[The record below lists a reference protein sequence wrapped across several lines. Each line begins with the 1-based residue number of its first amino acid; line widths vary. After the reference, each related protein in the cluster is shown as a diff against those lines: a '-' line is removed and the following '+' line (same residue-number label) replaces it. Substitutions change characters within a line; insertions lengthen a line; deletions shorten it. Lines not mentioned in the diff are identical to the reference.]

1 MRFVVRSLAA
11 RAQSVA
17 EIERKLATRGVPP
30 EVAADIVAAARE
42 LRYLDDGELAAQLAR
57 GLRLRGYGRRRVA
70 LTLGRR
76 GLAADDAD
84 AAVEAAF
91 GDADETALAG
101 AALHSRRI
109 ADGKDERRAVAFL
122 VRRGFSSAAA
132 WSAVRAR
139 RSGER

>member
-1 MRFVVRSLAA
+1 
-11 RAQSVA
+11 
-17 EIERKLATRGVPP
+17 VPP
-30 EVAADIVAAARE
+30 DVAADVVAAACE

-70 LTLGRR
+70 LALGRR
-76 GLAADDAD
+76 GLGGEDAD

-91 GDADETALAG
+91 GDADETALAA
-101 AALHSRRI
+101 AALRSGRI
-109 ADGKDERRAVAFL
+109 LDGKDERRAVAFL
-122 VRRGFSSAAA
+122 VRRGFSSTAA